1 MVTAQD
7 KNSKFL
13 EIFINKIVHSE
24 NSLKKKKKKSLIEVL
39 GVIFH
44 EKNQIKDPDNM
55 GQKCS

>member
-24 NSLKKKKKKSLIEVL
+24 NSLKKKKKSLIEVL

-44 EKNQIKDPDNM
+44 EKNQIKDPENV
-55 GQKCS
+55 GQKYS